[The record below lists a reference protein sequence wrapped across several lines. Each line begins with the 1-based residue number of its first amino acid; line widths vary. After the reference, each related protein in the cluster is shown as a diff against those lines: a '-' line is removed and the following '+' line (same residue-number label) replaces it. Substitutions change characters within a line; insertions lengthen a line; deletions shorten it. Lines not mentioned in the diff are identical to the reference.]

1 MKRAKMSLFSCILMG
16 IGSIIGA
23 SIFATTPIAIKIVGG
38 NGIVVGFLLAAVFV
52 FLRTW
57 PEMVA
62 ISALPA
68 NGASYMHLTRLMHPS
83 LGILNAVG
91 YLVLGPV
98 KIATMAL
105 TFSTYFA
112 MLVPATADPVW
123 NTVVAIVI
131 TLIFTVLTLYS
142 IQIAAWVQNVLVA
155 VLLVAIG
162 VYIFGGLGATV
173 VPLSKVISSTWELGK
188 MWAAMGIMHGSLI
201 GANALMYVA
210 DEIESPGRN
219 IPIAFIVGTVI
230 TAIIFAAMAYVTVGV
245 MPQWFKIDNL
255 ATVAKVFMSKGMLA
269 FFVSGGALL
278 AVVTSI
284 NAAILMF
291 SRSHFA
297 AARDHLYPA
306 LIMKIN
312 RHGVPGNAVLLNSA
326 IAILFMAAGFN
337 LTDVI
342 NITTIPGLLFSPIIF
357 AVVFFIP
364 RKYPASYK
372 TSWLYIPHWIN
383 CIIAVVAAV
392 AAFILGM
399 YVLKQMQPKNWITMI
414 AFYAAAA
421 IYVVVR
427 AIWLKRKKGID
438 MIGTMRKG
446 YAPWDEREKAA
457 VAELAA
463 KKA

>member
-23 SIFATTPIAIKIVGG
+23 SIFATTPIAIKILGG

-68 NGASYMHLTRLMHPS
+68 NGASYMHLTRLVHPS
-83 LGILNAVG
+83 LGIFNSISN
-91 YLVLGPV
+91 LVLGPI

-112 MLVPATADPVW
+112 MLVPAVPPVL
-123 NTVVAIVI
+123 VAIAI

-142 IQIAAWVQNVLVA
+142 IQIAAWVQNVMVA
-155 VLLVAIG
+155 VLLAAIG
-162 VYIFGGLGATV
+162 VYIFGGWGAAV
-173 VPLSKVISSTWELGK
+173 VPLSKVLSSTWELGK

-210 DEIESPGRN
+210 DEIESPGKN
-219 IPIAFIVGTVI
+219 IPIAFIVGTVF
-230 TAIIFAAMAYVTVGV
+230 TAIVYAAMAYVTVGV

-269 FFVSGGALL
+269 FFISGGALL

-297 AARDHLYPA
+297 GARDGLYPE

-312 RHGVPGNAVLLNSA
+312 KQGVPGNAVLLNSA
-326 IAILFMAAGFN
+326 IAIIFMAAGFN

-342 NITTIPGLLFSPIIF
+342 NITTIPGLLLTPIVF
-357 AVVFFIP
+357 AVIFFIP
-364 RKYPASYK
+364 GKYPASYK

-383 CIIAVVAAV
+383 CLIAVVAAV
-392 AAFILGM
+392 AAVILGS
-399 YVLKQMQPKNWITMI
+399 YVLRQMQPKNWITMI

-427 AIWLKRKKGID
+427 AIWLKRKKGVVMFD
-438 MIGTMRKG
+438 TMKKG
-446 YAPWDEREKAA
+446 YAPWDERERAA

>member
-1 MKRAKMSLFSCILMG
+1 VKHAKMSLFSCILMG

-38 NGIVVGFLLAAVFV
+38 NGIVIGFLLAAVFV

-57 PEMVA
+57 PVMVA

-68 NGASYMHLTRLMHPS
+68 NGGSYMHLTRLMHPS
-83 LGILNAVG
+83 LGILNAFN
-91 YLVLGPV
+91 YLVLGPI

-112 MLVPATADPVW
+112 MLVPSVPQVL
-123 NTVVAIVI
+123 VACVI

-142 IQIAAWVQNVLVA
+142 IQIAAWVQNVMVA

-162 VYIFGGLGATV
+162 VYIFGGWGAAV

-201 GANALMYVA
+201 GAEALVYVA
-210 DEIESPGRN
+210 DEIENPGRN
-219 IPIAFIVGTVI
+219 IPIAFIVGTI
-230 TAIIFAAMAYVTVGV
+230 FTAVVYAAMAYVTVGV

-297 AARDHLYPA
+297 AARDHLYPD

-312 RHGVPGNAVLLNSA
+312 KHGVPGNAVLLNSA
-326 IAILFMAAGFN
+326 IAILFMVAGFN
-337 LTDVI
+337 LTDVV
-342 NITTIPGLLFSPIIF
+342 NITTIPGLLLSPIIF

-364 RKYPASYK
+364 GKYPASYK
-372 TSWLYIPHWIN
+372 RSWLYIPHWIN
-383 CIIAVVAAV
+383 CVIAVVAAV
-392 AAFILGM
+392 GAFVLGM
-399 YVLKQMQPKNWITMI
+399 YVLRQMKPKNWITMI

-421 IYVVVR
+421 IYVVIR
-427 AIWLKRKKGID
+427 AVWLKQKKGID
-438 MIGTMRKG
+438 MIGTMKKG
-446 YAPWDEREKAA
+446 YTPWDEREKAA